1 MIAII
6 TGDIIDSRQ
15 KHIKI
20 WLKSLKTALNL
31 YGKEP
36 KNWEIYRGDSFQLEV
51 AVADALQI
59 AISIKAMLKQEDID
73 IRMAIGIGEKDY
85 VAKKITE
92 SNGSAFV
99 HSGECFEA
107 LKKNTLALK
116 SPWSDLDYSINI
128 MLDLA
133 MLTIDNWSAT
143 SAEIVATALDNP
155 DLNQKALTKI
165 LNKTQSTI
173 SEGFKRAGYDEVLK
187 MIQFY
192 KFKTAE
198 IC

>member
-15 KHIKI
+15 KDIKI